1 VHSAEER
8 EELLLP
14 EIECQQKLGKEVVFR
29 FDAQCINDWEN
40 DEGEGLTSSEDV
52 EQSLSFCERKSE
64 PSIVNC

>member
-1 VHSAEER
+1 
-8 EELLLP
+8 LLP

-52 EQSLSFCERKSE
+52 EQSLSFCERKS
-64 PSIVNC
+64 